1 MNPET
6 RLSMNDEQQALPSK
20 VANGIVSNSEDN
32 LQWNGKIIHH
42 AKPISESIER
52 STEDEKTQDEKY
64 QADRK
69 GCKKIDLCKVCGDK
83 TGAHHYY
90 GGRSSLGC
98 RAFFR
103 RSVKKFNE

>member
-1 MNPET
+1 MQNLFQ
-6 RLSMNDEQQALPSK
+6 RVSK
-20 VANGIVSNSEDN
+20 DRRRM
-32 LQWNGKIIHH
+32 K
-42 AKPISESIER
+42 K
-52 STEDEKTQDEKY
+52 KQDEKY

-90 GGRSSLGC
+90 GGRSCLGC

-103 RSVKKFNE
+103 RSVKKYNE